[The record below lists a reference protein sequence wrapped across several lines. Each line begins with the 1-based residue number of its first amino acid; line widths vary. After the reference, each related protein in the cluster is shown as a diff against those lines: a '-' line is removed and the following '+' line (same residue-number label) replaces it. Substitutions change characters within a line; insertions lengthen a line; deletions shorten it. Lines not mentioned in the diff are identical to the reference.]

1 MLERLQKII
10 ARAGIASRRAA
21 EKLVTSGRVRVN
33 GRVVTE
39 LGAKADQRT
48 DKVEVDGQRLIAEEF
63 QYVVLHK
70 PRNVVSTLSDPEGRP
85 TVATLLKDA
94 GARLYP
100 VGRLDFSTSGVL
112 LATNDGDFANGLLHP
127 RGGVPK
133 TYVLKVSGVMQ
144 EADLERWRTGVR
156 LEDGMTLPAEVRL
169 IRHEG
174 DKSWIEV
181 TLREGR
187 NQQIRRMGEA
197 TRFLVMRLAR
207 ISFAGV
213 THEDL
218 RPGSWRPLT
227 VEELNDIKK
236 QFGVPKKVRRPAPIP
251 VAATNERRTRA
262 PRPDHRAESSER
274 RPERGDRPASGG
286 NARPSARNARPGDRN
301 ARTGERNAPAGARN
315 ARPGERNAR
324 PGERNAPT
332 GERNARNAQP
342 GASNP
347 RSGANDR
354 AETRPKFERSGRS
367 GTTPRGAG
375 KPDPRARGRA
385 GR

>member
-10 ARAGIASRRAA
+10 ARAGIASRRSA
-21 EKLVTSGRVRVN
+21 EELVTSGRVRVN

-39 LGAKADQRT
+39 LGAKADPRT
-48 DKVEVDGQRLIAEEF
+48 DKVEVDGQRLVAEDF

-85 TVATLLKDA
+85 TVAALLKDA

-144 EADLERWRTGVR
+144 EEDLERWRQGIR

-207 ISFAGV
+207 VSFAGV
-213 THEDL
+213 SHEGL
-218 RPGSWRPLT
+218 RPGAWRPLT
-227 VEELNDIKK
+227 VDELNAIKK
-236 QFGVPKKVRRPAPIP
+236 QFGVPKRIRRPEAPRPAP
-251 VAATNERRTRA
+251 TNERR
-262 PRPDHRAESSER
+262 ER
-274 RPERGDRPASGG
+274 RPRP
-286 NARPSARNARPGDRN
+286 
-301 ARTGERNAPAGARN
+301 E
-315 ARPGERNAR
+315 
-324 PGERNAPT
+324 
-332 GERNARNAQP
+332 
-342 GASNP
+342 
-347 RSGANDR
+347 GAN
-354 AETRPKFERSGRS
+354 ASAAPKFERSGRS

-375 KPDPRARGRA
+375 KPGPRARGRA